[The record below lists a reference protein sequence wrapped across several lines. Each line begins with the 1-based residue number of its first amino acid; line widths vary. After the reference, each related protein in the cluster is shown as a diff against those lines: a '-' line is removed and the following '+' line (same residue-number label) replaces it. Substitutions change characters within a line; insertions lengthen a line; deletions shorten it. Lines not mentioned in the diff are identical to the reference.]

1 MELNEVIDLHCHT
14 NISDCSLSIEEVIMM
29 AKQRGVEF
37 LAITDHDTTIGLLQ
51 AIEIGKEIGVNII
64 PGIEISAFDYERN
77 RRAHILGLY
86 VTPGHSAL
94 HQLCQPLVEKRH
106 LASKVMVERIIA
118 AGYDITW
125 ELVQSYAEA
134 GTGVYKQHIMHAL
147 IDKGYTDRIY
157 SLLYKELFSK
167 GNKTTKPGL
176 AFVPIEYVSARDA
189 IIAIREAGGVPV
201 LAHPGQFDNFD
212 AVEEWVEIGLEGIEV
227 SHPLHKMKDEQKAK
241 ELAETYQLIQTGGSD
256 FHGFYS
262 DTQSTIGS
270 YSTNQ
275 AEFQKLLEC
284 KTNRS
289 LSERDEVKRERD

>member
-1 MELNEVIDLHCHT
+1 MNKVIDLHCHT
-14 NISDCSLSIEEVIMM
+14 NNSDCSFSSEEVIMM
-29 AKQRGVEF
+29 AKQCGVEF
-37 LAITDHDTTIGLLQ
+37 LAITDHDTTIGLVP
-51 AIEIGKEIGVNII
+51 AIELGKEIGVNII

-94 HQLCQPLVEKRH
+94 DQLCQPLIEKRH
-106 LASKVMVERIIA
+106 LASKIMVERIIA

-125 ELVQSYAEA
+125 ELVKDYAEA

-147 IDKGYTDRIY
+147 IDKGYTDQIY
-157 SLLYKELFSK
+157 SPLYKELFSR
-167 GNKTTKPGL
+167 GNETTKPGL
-176 AFVPIEYVSARDA
+176 AFVPIEYASARDA
-189 IIAIREAGGVPV
+189 IRAIREAGGVPV

-212 AVEEWVEIGLEGIEV
+212 AVKEWVEIGLEGIEV
-227 SHPLHKMKDEQKAK
+227 SHPLHTIEDEQKAK

-262 DTQSTIGS
+262 DTHSTIGS
-270 YSTNQ
+270 YPTNQ
-275 AEFQKLLEC
+275 AEFQKLLEW

-289 LSERDEVKRERD
+289 LSEKEAGKRARD